1 MWWTWDLSGLKG
13 FLLWYNLWNTTLNIS
28 YTGKVT
34 HHIINASC
42 IKFLKE
48 KYIKNQAT
56 KKPKVVLPESPKN
69 ILLNKIPKFKKKP
82 IKIQNIKIKIK
93 LIILASTI
101 LVERNIRDNKEIITC
116 EEQKPSMPSIKL
128 KAFVKPTTQI
138 KVTRMLKK
146 PRLKY
151 GKKS

>member
-1 MWWTWDLSGLKG
+1 M
-13 FLLWYNLWNTTLNIS
+13 
-28 YTGKVT
+28 
-34 HHIINASC
+34 
-42 IKFLKE
+42 
-48 KYIKNQAT
+48 
-56 KKPKVVLPESPKN
+56 VLPESPKN

-128 KAFVKPTTQI
+128 NAFVKPTTQI